1 VVVIEVQIQIYVK
14 SRGRVITLSV
24 NSSDTVFDVMEK
36 NSEKEGIPV
45 HQQMLM
51 FNGKRLSWRATLADY
66 NIKDKSTLDLIPRM
80 MED

>member
-36 NSEKEGIPV
+36 ISEKEGIPV